1 MNTDL
6 SNPMPDPLER
16 ALAALSAPVSASSP
30 PSPSGAVLWERALV
44 ATGRAGG
51 EGPSSAAP
59 TRPLSFS
66 ERLARPLPG
75 RPLAAAALVLLT
87 VMIGVAV
94 LIPSLGRA
102 RSSARVSAPMA
113 EQAMTPMDQ
122 GLAYRDVP
130 SIDLKNVLDQGVGG
144 SGVSPFETAKSASS
158 PTPNEV
164 ADVSSSSPSR
174 TADAPPTP
182 APPTRYVARKA
193 SIDFKAPA
201 ADIPV
206 VFSKCSFLVSDALGE
221 YVESSSISGTG
232 GGAYAT
238 LLLRVQ
244 PERLSAIMNDLR
256 KLGEVTSE
264 TSGGDDVT
272 ARVVDLDA
280 RIRNEQRIE
289 AELLELVA
297 KRTDAPLKEILELR
311 TELAKV
317 RGTIESIQSQRA
329 TIGRLVSLASVLVN
343 IRADS
348 AAVVKEPDKDS
359 LWGYLAD
366 RVERSFTGATHA
378 LADSIAWLVGVAVAG
393 AVWWLVLIACIVMI
407 ARLRRRAI
415 RRAASEPAPVG

>member
-1 MNTDL
+1 
-6 SNPMPDPLER
+6 
-16 ALAALSAPVSASSP
+16 
-30 PSPSGAVLWERALV
+30 
-44 ATGRAGG
+44 
-51 EGPSSAAP
+51 
-59 TRPLSFS
+59 
-66 ERLARPLPG
+66 
-75 RPLAAAALVLLT
+75 
-87 VMIGVAV
+87 MIGVAV
-94 LIPSLGRA
+94 LVPSLGRA
-102 RSSARVSAPMA
+102 RSSARVGGLVADQAMAPM
-113 EQAMTPMDQ
+113 EQ
-122 GLAYRDVP
+122 GLAYRYAPDDRVDT
-130 SIDLKNVLDQGVGG
+130 SAG
-144 SGVSPFETAKSASS
+144 ETAMAASPASAASTGDVRDVRSDDSS
-158 PTPNEV
+158 QQ
-164 ADVSSSSPSR
+164 
-174 TADAPPTP
+174 
-182 APPTRYVARKA
+182 RYVARKA
-193 SIDFKAPA
+193 SIDLKAPA
-201 ADIPV
+201 ADIPA

-238 LLLRVQ
+238 LLLRVR

-256 KLGEVTSE
+256 RLGEVTSE

-311 TELAKV
+311 SELAKV

-348 AAVVKEPDKDS
+348 AATVRANDKNT

-378 LADSIAWLVGVAVAG
+378 LADSIAWLIGVAVAG

-407 ARLRRRAI
+407 SLLLRRAI